1 MGYTLDGLT
10 IFHKKWFADVPVN
23 AKKASLSTNF
33 STPDSNLKFESVT
46 PGLTGNDLTVTYAD
60 PGKAN
65 SALSAELA
73 DNNLVIYLKTNN
85 TPIAAESVVGDI
97 TIKVDEAGADG
108 NDYTVEVVA
117 GEEVDG
123 ALDAELVE
131 DVLTVTLGTLAAN
144 VQATTTI
151 ETATGGDPAPSIS
164 VSATAAG
171 DYDGTAG
178 NGIQVVFID
187 SGTGG
192 RSASIDGGVITIDFG
207 GEATI
212 TTANLATTIST
223 ITGISSS
230 EVQAGVFTAT
240 DDVGVTTGELSGGLD
255 AGDLDATKNTV
266 TLVAGKINS
275 KEGATFTA
283 SFDPEDANKVVGE
296 DYIGTYKFSG
306 GSGYSPVSTAAEIL
320 EAVEDIDGIDKV
332 LTVELV
338 SASGVGVVPFMEPT
352 NFTGGQYATPCNASK
367 AAIVIDDTIYIT
379 DKPVN
384 KWTEDGWYSATLT
397 KL

>member
-23 AKKASLSTNF
+23 AKKASLSTEFVTAN
-33 STPDSNLKFESVT
+33 SNLKFESVT

-60 PGKAN
+60 PGEA
-65 SALSAELA
+65 SSDLSTELTS
-73 DNNLVIYLKTNN
+73 NNLIVYLETDD

-97 TIKVDEAGADG
+97 TIEVDEAGADG

-117 GEEVDG
+117 GEGVDV

-131 DVLTVTLGTLAAN
+131 SVLTVTLGTLAAN
-144 VQATTTI
+144 VQATTII

-187 SGTGG
+187 SEAGG
-192 RSASIDGGVITIDFG
+192 RTASIDEGVITIDFG

-212 TTANLATTIST
+212 TTENLATTIGT
-223 ITGISSS
+223 IDGISSA
-230 EVQAGVFTAT
+230 EVQAGVFTAA
-240 DDVGVTTGELSGGLD
+240 DDADVTTDELSGGLD
-255 AGDLDATKNTV
+255 AGDLDASKNTV
-266 TLVAGKINS
+266 TLVAGIINS
-275 KEGATFTA
+275 EEGATFTA
-283 SFDPEDANKVVGE
+283 SFDVGDADNVVAE
-296 DYIGTYKFSG
+296 DYIGTYEFSG
-306 GSGYSPVSTAAEIL
+306 GLDYSPVSTADDIL
-320 EAVEDIDGIDKV
+320 GAVEDIDDIDKV

>member
-33 STPDSNLKFESVT
+33 LTPDSNLKFESVT

-151 ETATGGDPAPSIS
+151 ETATGGSPAPSIS
-164 VSATAAG
+164 VSATAGG

-178 NGIQVVFID
+178 NGIQVVFVD

-207 GEATI
+207 GEDTI

-230 EVQAGVFTAT
+230 EVQTGVFIAT

-283 SFDPEDANKVVGE
+283 SFNPEDANKVVGE

-306 GSGYSPVSTAAEIL
+306 GLDYSPVSTAAEIL
-320 EAVEDIDGIDKV
+320 EAVEDINGIDKV

-338 SASGVGVVPFMEPT
+338 GASGAGVVPFMEPT